1 MDISMLR
8 KQLVR
13 FRFVLLITLFIFS
26 VFLLCLDYSFLTT
39 NTTRITYLV
48 PAVRNNNP
56 KQVEIEID
64 NTPSNFS
71 TNFNEII
78 CCNTTYNQNS
88 SVTDEAKNVSTIHD
102 EGNRRKYIINSP
114 PPLIQVNVD
123 KVFTKLAPKKLDPCL
138 GQYIY
143 VYDLPARFNK
153 DLLKGCD
160 TLMKWENMCPHLSNL
175 GLGTKIVEKS
185 NKKVLSKKNWYA
197 TNQFSLELIFHNTMK
212 NYKCLT
218 NDSSLA
224 SAIYVPYYA
233 GLDVGKYLWG
243 GFNISIRDE
252 SPKELMKWLSQQ
264 PQWRKMSGKDH
275 FMVGGRISYDFRR
288 RSDDI
293 EDWGTKLM
301 FLPEASNM
309 SILLIESSGYENE
322 FPIPY
327 PTYFHPKKDDEII
340 KWQRKMRNKKR
351 DYLFSFAGAP
361 RPNSTSSIRN
371 ELIKQCESSKSC
383 KLVGCYFGQ
392 NKKHCGD
399 PVHVMDIFQNSVF
412 CLQPPGDSF
421 TRRSIFDSILAGC
434 IPVFFHPQSAYKQ
447 YLWHLPKKGSSY
459 SVFIPEIDVK
469 RKKVMINKTLLNVS
483 KSEVLAMREE
493 IIRIIPR
500 ILYRYPN
507 SRLETLEDAF
517 DVAVK
522 GILGRIEAMR
532 RKITNSY
539 HAKVVAV

>member
-1 MDISMLR
+1 
-8 KQLVR
+8 
-13 FRFVLLITLFIFS
+13 
-26 VFLLCLDYSFLTT
+26 
-39 NTTRITYLV
+39 
-48 PAVRNNNP
+48 
-56 KQVEIEID
+56 
-64 NTPSNFS
+64 
-71 TNFNEII
+71 
-78 CCNTTYNQNS
+78 
-88 SVTDEAKNVSTIHD
+88 
-102 EGNRRKYIINSP
+102 
-114 PPLIQVNVD
+114 
-123 KVFTKLAPKKLDPCL
+123 
-138 GQYIY
+138 
-143 VYDLPARFNK
+143 
-153 DLLKGCD
+153 
-160 TLMKWENMCPHLSNL
+160 
-175 GLGTKIVEKS
+175 
-185 NKKVLSKKNWYA
+185 
-197 TNQFSLELIFHNTMK
+197 MK

-264 PQWRKMSGKDH
+264 PQWRKMSGKDY
-275 FMVGGRISYDFRR
+275 FMVGGRIGYDFRR
-288 RSDDI
+288 RSDNN

-327 PTYFHPKKDDEII
+327 PTNFHPKNDHEII
-340 KWQRKMRNKKR
+340 EWQRKMRNKKR

-361 RPNSTSSIRN
+361 RPNLTSSIRN

-412 CLQPPGDSF
+412 CLQPLGDSF

-469 RKKVMINKTLLNVS
+469 RKRVMINKRLFNVS
-483 KSEVLAMREE
+483 KGEVLAMREE

-500 ILYRYPN
+500 ILYRYPS

-539 HAKVVAV
+539 HAKVTAGPVDATESMAQEPDLEEWTYRAEACDLLHEPVRIALVGKYTCLSDSYFSVPEALIDASVSCQNVDWISVAKNKRLKKFRDLISVS

>member
-1 MDISMLR
+1 M
-8 KQLVR
+8 
-13 FRFVLLITLFIFS
+13 
-26 VFLLCLDYSFLTT
+26 
-39 NTTRITYLV
+39 
-48 PAVRNNNP
+48 NNHKP
-56 KQVEIEID
+56 IEIG
-64 NTPSNFS
+64 NTPTNFS
-71 TNFNEII
+71 INFNETI
-78 CCNTTYNQNS
+78 CCIQNS
-88 SVTDEAKNVSTIHD
+88 LTNEAKNVSTLHH
-102 EGNRRKYIINSP
+102 EENRRKNIINSP
-114 PPLIQVNVD
+114 PPLIQANVD

-138 GQYIY
+138 GQYIF
-143 VYDLPARFNK
+143 VYDLPKRFNE

-160 TLMKWENMCPHLSNL
+160 TLMKWENMCPHLKNL
-175 GLGTKIVEKS
+175 GLGSKIVEKS

-197 TNQFSLELIFHNTMK
+197 TNQFTLEVIFHNTMK

-252 SPKELMKWLSQQ
+252 SPKELMKWLAQK
-264 PQWRKMSGKDH
+264 PQWRKMYGKDH
-275 FMVGGRISYDFRR
+275 FLVGGRIGYDFRR

-309 SILLIESSGYENE
+309 SILIIESSGYENE

-327 PTYFHPKKDDEII
+327 PTYFHPTNDDEIFL
-340 KWQRKMRNKKR
+340 WQRKMRNKKR

-361 RPNSTSSIRN
+361 RPNLTNSIRN
-371 ELIKQCESSKSC
+371 ELIQQCESTTSC
-383 KLVGCYFGQ
+383 KLVGCGK

-447 YLWHLPKKGSSY
+447 YLWHLPKNGSSY
-459 SVFIPEIDVK
+459 SIFIPEIDVK
-469 RKKVMINKTLLNVS
+469 EKRVMINETLFNVS
-483 KSEVLAMREE
+483 KSHVLAMRKE
-493 IIRIIPR
+493 IIRVIPR
-500 ILYRYPN
+500 ILYRYPS
-507 SRLETLEDAF
+507 SRLERFEDAF

-522 GILGRIEAMR
+522 GILGRIEEMR

-539 HAKVVAV
+539 HAKVVAG